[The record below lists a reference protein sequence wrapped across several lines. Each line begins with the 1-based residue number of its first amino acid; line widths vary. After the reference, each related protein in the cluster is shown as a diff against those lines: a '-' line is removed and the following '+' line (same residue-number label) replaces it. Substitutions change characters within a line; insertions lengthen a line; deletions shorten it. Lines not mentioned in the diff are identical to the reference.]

1 MWRVV
6 LILGLDFNLT
16 ACQSEAPINP
26 TMEEI
31 ALAKMAPNFKGIA
44 HDGKEY
50 SLNQFKGKYVVLEWL
65 NFDCPFVVK
74 HYHEARSNMQNLQ
87 KKWTEKTGVNQVI
100 WLSIISSAKGKQ
112 GHLTASEAQN
122 LKQVKNNN
130 STAIILDETG
140 DIGRLYGAKTT
151 PHMYV
156 IAPTG
161 EVIYRGAIDDKP
173 STEISSLAGATNYV
187 DQVLEAHQNG
197 QKILVEATKAY
208 GCSVKY

>member
-1 MWRVV
+1 MLK
-6 LILGLDFNLT
+6 LILMLGLVFNFA

-31 ALAKMAPNFKGIA
+31 PLGKMAPDFKGLA
-44 HDGKEY
+44 HDAKTY
-50 SLNQFKGKYVVLEWL
+50 SLSQFKDKYVVLEWL

-74 HYHEARSNMQNLQ
+74 HYHEARANMQNLQ
-87 KKWTEKTGVNQVI
+87 KKWTDKGVVWI
-100 WLSIISSAKGKQ
+100 SIISSAQGKQ
-112 GHLTASEAQN
+112 GHLTVEQAQN

-130 STAIILDETG
+130 ASLIILDESG

-156 IAPTG
+156 IAPSG

-187 DQVLEAHQNG
+187 DQALEAHQNG